1 MADVCALAAQVLAEC
16 LSESKKPPIQVEPAP
31 IVASQPQRERP
42 TPVSTAAPSAPV
54 VSPQAPL
61 PSRTACETLQVPLR
75 QIQQCAAATAGSTSP
90 APPLTA
96 ASGPTAG
103 EPPAVVASAAANDSR
118 ALQPLVPMLPRF
130 SRPSAPAHTVVAVSQ
145 GSLWGPRPQNGSQL
159 YSQRWAALRA
169 GQLFT
174 RIAPSAFREQWQSAT
189 TQPTHQ
195 DWQALLRQEAR
206 ALAAGQGNN
215 RLTVVVGDS
224 LSLWLPSEALPR
236 DRFWLNQSIS
246 GETTS
251 QMLQRL
257 SSFAG
262 TRPDTIY
269 VMAGVNDL
277 KNGTTN
283 GELVNNI
290 RLMVHRLQQQ
300 HPQARIVVH
309 SILPTRLANI
319 PSVRVRL
326 VNQIIAHA
334 VQQQGAEFVDLQP
347 QFTDEQGNLHPQLT
361 TDGVHL
367 NPNGYRIWQTTMV
380 SI

>member
-1 MADVCALAAQVLAEC
+1 MADACVLAAQVLAEC
-16 LSESKKPPIQVEPAP
+16 LTKPKSLTTQPPTAP
-31 IVASQPQRERP
+31 IVATQPSSPSP
-42 TPVSTAAPSAPV
+42 TPASAAVVAAPTTAPP
-54 VSPQAPL
+54 SPF
-61 PSRTACETLQVPLR
+61 PSRAACEALQVPLR
-75 QIQQCAAATAGSTSP
+75 QIGQCAVSTATVAAPRPVATP
-90 APPLTA
+90 APAEAPA
-96 ASGPTAG
+96 ALGG
-103 EPPAVVASAAANDSR
+103 LSAEGSQGR
-118 ALQPLVPMLPRF
+118 LQPLVPMLPRF
-130 SRPSAPAHTVVAVSQ
+130 SRPSASAHTVVAVSE
-145 GSLWGPRPQNGSQL
+145 GSLWGPRPQTGSQL
-159 YSQRWAALRA
+159 YSQRQAALRA

-174 RIAPSAFREQWQSAT
+174 RIAPGAFREQWQSAT
-189 TQPTHQ
+189 AQPTHR

-251 QMLQRL
+251 QMLQRIP
-257 SSFAG
+257 SFAD

-283 GELVNNI
+283 RDLVNNM
-290 RLMVHRLQQQ
+290 RLLVHRLRQQ
-300 HPQARIVVH
+300 HPEARIVVH

-319 PSVRVRL
+319 PSARVRL

-367 NPNGYRIWQTTMV
+367 NPDGYRIWQTTMV